1 MRCVHCHRQITV
13 NFTSYLLLLLLLLDS
28 LQLSILAEYSVSH
41 LSSFPQLREATPFR
55 EHVLFPTRL
64 TPGRIQ
70 LYPVYL
76 GISSSSSS
84 NGSRSSA
91 TVAAATA
98 SIITIIIIII
108 IIITIIITTIIV
120 LQFIYILPTKARTK
134 PWF

>member
-55 EHVLFPTRL
+55 EHVLFPTRP

-76 GISSSSSS
+76 GISSSS
-84 NGSRSSA
+84 NGSRCSA

-98 SIITIIIIII
+98 SIITIIIIIII

-120 LQFIYILPTKARTK
+120 LQFIYILPNKARTK
-134 PWF
+134 P